1 MTWERTPDGSG
12 YYCLECGFVTEDK
25 DPREIGLHR
34 LEHLAELL
42 ADIDQPLA
50 SDAVVVGAA
59 ERLLREDLPRAREV
73 AYHGREPD

>member
-25 DPREIGLHR
+25 DPREIAIHR
-34 LEHLAELL
+34 LDHLAEALL
-42 ADIDQPLA
+42 GIGQPLA
-50 SDAVVVGAA
+50 SDAVVVDAV
-59 ERLLREDLPRAREV
+59 ERLLLEDLPRAREV